1 MKQSFKRLVSHDT
14 RRFRSTYQCFVC
26 WPLGSLR
33 NHWLSRWE
41 CMAMTPETLFNML
54 HIEVFST
61 VFGLCCFAFVA
72 GHAAGTTIGAT
83 RKITHMAT

>member
-1 MKQSFKRLVSHDT
+1 
-14 RRFRSTYQCFVC
+14 
-26 WPLGSLR
+26 
-33 NHWLSRWE
+33 
-41 CMAMTPETLFNML
+41 MAMTPETLFNML